1 MSATALK
8 VVSADPPAPPG
19 RQNLV
24 AALARREETLTRYQA
39 ASASVD
45 RLRGLIDAETT
56 AKSALVELERRSGA
70 GAAAWANGATETLEL
85 PDETEMVAARAEI
98 AKSAAG
104 AAAARAALPGINAQ
118 ASAAAAAHQASITD
132 VIGAIHSA
140 LYAEAA
146 SIRAEQLQREREIAD
161 CVARLAAIGAAF
173 GANLM
178 PGDNRGQ
185 AVTSYLTRINPWLD
199 PLRDRA
205 ELHAPSPRPDLEA
218 KYIAFAARLFRDPTA
233 TLQA

>member
-8 VVSADPPAPPG
+8 VVSTSPATPPG

-24 AALARREETLTRYQA
+24 SALARREETLARYVT
-39 ASASVD
+39 ASAAVD
-45 RLRGLIDAETT
+45 RLRNLIAEEMSAKTVL
-56 AKSALVELERRSGA
+56 ADLERKSAAS
-70 GAAAWANGATETLEL
+70 AAAWANGATETLEI

-98 AKSAAG
+98 AKASRM
-104 AAAARAALPGINAQ
+104 AAAARSALAGINAQ
-118 ASAAAAAHQASITD
+118 ASAAAAAHSAAIGD
-132 VIGAIHSA
+132 VIGAIHEA

-218 KYIAFAARLFRDPTA
+218 KYIAFAARLFRDPAA
-233 TLQA
+233 TLA